1 MKRFLWMLFCFFCY
15 AGVAQQKVPLALKI
29 LHEPEH
35 TNGYWFFTVARPAN
49 VHFSKNQVFVCKAV
63 YKNNDGDT
71 VTKGAG
77 AIAQI
82 LDREIACEINE
93 KDIQPGPLKGDLCY
107 FLVDK
112 NESRKD
118 VFYKLAR
125 FAIDFVSVTDTVLFD
140 SKNCLGNW
148 NETNSNELLR
158 LFKKDIHFTGTAMLQ
173 QNDSQQ
179 QRITGGAFDG
189 KPLFDAMQ
197 EITEADVMNFLKYV
211 WARPAKYAGKSWRI
225 SEVFATWMTSGT
237 PELSGEI
244 NY

>member
-1 MKRFLWMLFCFFCY
+1 MKRLLWMLFCFCCY
-15 AGVAQQKVPLALKI
+15 AGVAQERVPLALKV
-29 LHEPEH
+29 LDEPGH
-35 TNGYWFFTVARPAN
+35 ANGYWFFHVARPAN
-49 VHFSKNQVFVCKAV
+49 VNFSKKQVFVCKAV

-71 VTKGAG
+71 VTKGSG
-77 AIAQI
+77 TIAHI

-93 KDIQPGPLKGDLCY
+93 KDIQPDPLKGDLCY

-140 SKNCLGNW
+140 SKNSLSNW

-158 LFKKDIHFTGTAMLQ
+158 LFKTDIHFTGAAMLK

-179 QRITGGAFDG
+179 QKLKTV
-189 KPLFDAMQ
+189 LLMVNHCLMQ
-197 EITEADVMNFLKYV
+197 CRKLQRLM
-211 WARPAKYAGKSWRI
+211 
-225 SEVFATWMTSGT
+225 
-237 PELSGEI
+237 
-244 NY
+244 